1 MRYCQSSV
9 LGLFPG
15 VNQCTKYCVKPFNSS
30 NDSVS
35 YSPEFLDARDALF
48 HRLEVNL
55 QNQHLFN

>member
-1 MRYCQSSV
+1 MKYCQSSV

-15 VNQCTKYCVKPFNSS
+15 VNHYTKYCVKPFNSS

-55 QNQHLFN
+55 QN